1 MKYTMIGLVV
11 AGVWY
16 SASASTHSASHV
28 ARAAGGTKHEQAQ
41 DRWNWHGRVAAGRTV
56 AIHGVNGDVSAEP
69 ASGNEVEVTADKH
82 GRRSD
87 PDDVRIEV
95 VEHDG
100 GVTICAL
107 YPNSRGR
114 QTSCGVNGANNNN
127 VNNNDVQV
135 DFVVRVPRGVHFE
148 GNTVNGDVE
157 ATNLDGNVEINTV
170 NGGAQLET
178 SGGEAHATTVNG
190 SVTATVRALGTANMK
205 FETVNGGI
213 TVTLPQG
220 LSADL
225 DAETVNGS
233 ITSDFPISVQGRL
246 SPRHLLGRIGQ
257 GGRQLEMETVNG
269 SIRIRQ
275 LP

>member
-1 MKYTMIGLVV
+1 MKYTMIGLVA

-16 SASASTHSASHV
+16 SASASHAPVAHAS
-28 ARAAGGTKHEQAQ
+28 GGATKHQQE
-41 DRWNWHGRVAAGRTV
+41 DRWNWHGRVAAGKTV
-56 AIHGVNGDVSAEP
+56 SIHGVNGDVSAEP
-69 ASGNEVEVTADKH
+69 ASGSEVEVTADKH

-87 PDDVRIEV
+87 PDEVRIVV

-107 YPNSRGR
+107 YPNSSSRENRCDADG
-114 QTSCGVNGANNNN
+114 SHNNN
-127 VNNNDVQV
+127 VHNNDVQV
-135 DFVVRVPRGVHFE
+135 DFTVRVPRGVHFD

-157 ATNLDGNVEINTV
+157 ATNLDGNVDITTV

-190 SVTATVRALGTANMK
+190 SVNATVRALGSHNLK

-213 TVTLPQG
+213 TVALPAG

-246 SPRHLLGRIGQ
+246 SPRHLMGRIGQ
-257 GGRQLEMETVNG
+257 GGRQLDMETVNG

-275 LP
+275 IP